1 MSKSQK
7 KDLTRQDALEKMCSD
22 IRKIAEVVRH
32 GVIWYPSMAKPSIF
46 CKVVNGLVTRT
57 NILFENAKHDP
68 EGTPIL
74 PERTV
79 EYKSD

>member
-1 MSKSQK
+1 MSKIPK
-7 KDLTRQDALEKMCSD
+7 KDLTKQDSLEKMCSD
-22 IRKIAEVVRH
+22 IRRMAEVVRH
-32 GVIWYPSMAKPSIF
+32 GTIWYPTMAKPSIF

-57 NILFENAKHDP
+57 HILFTNAAHDP
-68 EGTPIL
+68 TGTPIL